1 MMKTDPF
8 TFLASDGKEIY
19 TNKWLPEKTD
29 KLRAIVQI
37 SHGMAEHSSRYKRFA
52 EALAAADFGVYAND
66 HRGHGQTAGKI
77 ENLGYFADN
86 NGWQRVV
93 EDMKDLTL
101 VIKKNHPDLPVFL
114 FGHSMGSLL
123 TREYLFTYSQEIDGA
138 ILSGTAGDPGLLGSV
153 GILVSKLE
161 SLLRGKK
168 TKSPLLDKL
177 SFGKF
182 NNAFKPNR
190 TTFDWLSRDEAEVD
204 KYIADPYC
212 GTVFTAGFFNDMLK
226 GIKNINKFSNIQK
239 MPKNMP
245 IYIFSGAFD
254 PVGENTKGVSK
265 LINTFEKAG
274 MEDITSKFYKDGRH
288 EMLNELNRKEV
299 FTDVIHWVELHL
311 R

>member
-1 MMKTDPF
+1 MKTEPF
-8 TFLASDGKEIY
+8 TFQASDGKEIY
-19 TNKWLPEKTD
+19 TNKWLPDKTESI
-29 KLRAIVQI
+29 KAIVQI
-37 SHGMAEHSSRYKRFA
+37 SHGMAEHSTRYKRFA
-52 EALAAADFGVYAND
+52 EALTAANFAVYAND
-66 HRGHGQTAGKI
+66 HRGHGKTAGKI
-77 ENLGYFADN
+77 ENLGYFADS

-93 EDMKDLTL
+93 EDMKELSL
-101 VIKKNHPDLPVFL
+101 HIKENHPGIPIFL

-138 ILSGTAGDPGLLGSV
+138 ILSGTAGDPGLLGSI

-161 SLLRGKK
+161 SFLRGKK
-168 TKSPLLDKL
+168 TKSSLLDKL

-190 TTFDWLSRDEAEVD
+190 TAFDWLSRDEAEVD

-226 GIKNINKFSNIQK
+226 GIKNINCFSNIQK
-239 MPKNMP
+239 MPKKLP
-245 IYIFSGAFD
+245 IYLFSGAYD

-265 LINTFEKAG
+265 LINTFKKAG

-288 EMLNELNRKEV
+288 EMLNETNREEV
-299 FTDVIHWVELHL
+299 FSNVIQWVGLHL
-311 R
+311 L